1 MNTPFR
7 LDDHPRRPY
16 PLAPPPASYFEQLP
30 RRVMDRVQPTDPAA
44 PALSWLGR
52 LPLPLRTALA
62 SVLLLGG
69 FAASLVLSSTP
80 TSASATLAAVPQE
93 ELVQYLLAND
103 SRVTLA
109 DLADVSVTAPA
120 TAASYLHASPEELER
135 ALDAQPTDDSYL

>member
-7 LDDHPRRPY
+7 LDDHPRRPH
-16 PLAPPPASYFEQLP
+16 PLSAPPAGYFEQLP
-30 RRVMDRVQPTDPAA
+30 RRVMARVQPAEDAA
-44 PALSWLGR
+44 PALGWLTR

-62 SVLLLGG
+62 STLLLGG
-69 FAASLVLSSTP
+69 FAASLILSVTP

-103 SRVTLA
+103 ARVTLA
-109 DLADVSVTAPA
+109 DLADLSAAAP
-120 TAASYLHASPEELER
+120 TTASYLHASPEELQR

>member
-16 PLAPPPASYFEQLP
+16 PLAPPPAGYFEQLP
-30 RRVMDRVQPTDPAA
+30 RRVMDRVQPTEA
-44 PALSWLGR
+44 PALGWLSR

-62 SVLLLGG
+62 STLLLGG
-69 FAASLVLSSTP
+69 FAASLVLSVTP

-109 DLADVSVTAPA
+109 DLADLSATAP
-120 TAASYLHASPEELER
+120 TTASYLHASPEELQS

>member
-16 PLAPPPASYFEQLP
+16 PLAPPPAGYFEQLP
-30 RRVMDRVQPTDPAA
+30 RRVMDRVQPTEA
-44 PALSWLGR
+44 PAFSWLSR

-62 SVLLLGG
+62 STLLLGG
-69 FAASLVLSSTP
+69 FAASLVLSVTP

-109 DLADVSVTAPA
+109 DLADLSATAPA
-120 TAASYLHASPEELER
+120 TAASYLHASPDELQR